1 MLPRPRTILL
11 LTLAAALVV
20 FAIVQDRVTAA
31 GARDYV
37 TQQRAALDGAVPP
50 VTIDGVMQPAVRRS
64 VRLGASWA
72 AVVMAIGLVG
82 AAAVRTRQ

>member
-1 MLPRPRTILL
+1 MPRPRTILL

-37 TQQRAALDGAVPP
+37 TQQRAALDGRAAP
-50 VTIDGVMQPAVRRS
+50 VTIDGVMRPAVRRS

-82 AAAVRTRQ
+82 AAALRTRQ